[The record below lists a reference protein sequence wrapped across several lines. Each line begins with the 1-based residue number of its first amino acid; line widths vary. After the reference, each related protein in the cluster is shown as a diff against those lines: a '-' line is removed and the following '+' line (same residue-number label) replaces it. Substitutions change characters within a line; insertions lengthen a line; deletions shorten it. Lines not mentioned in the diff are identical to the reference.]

1 MKEKSKKTHNIN
13 SLGDF
18 MWILYSLL
26 AAFFAGITSLFA
38 KIGANKID
46 TKTATMIRSFIILI
60 FSFIIVYFIN
70 NYIILTFYLQ
80 MKKGNLRYPF

>member
-38 KIGANKID
+38 KIGVNKID

-60 FSFIIVYFIN
+60 FSFKNIIDVTTATT
-70 NYIILTFYLQ
+70 ILNFSIVKTIVVS
-80 MKKGNLRYPF
+80 PF